1 MASSGEVGWGKGG
14 SSCDEDDGVGC
25 CGCDDDDDDRHSDDD
40 NILDERLTFGFIK
53 EKAST
58 SIREGRH
65 KLWHTQHSISIEAMR
80 EIEMD
85 DDDAAAGTIVAII

>member
-40 NILDERLTFGFIK
+40 NILDDGRLTFGFIK

-85 DDDAAAGTIVAII
+85 DAAAGTIVVII